1 VTPTAS
7 LPMYNLPEMRAV
19 NARFWEAL
27 RGLLVE
33 AGLSE
38 APESLTFD
46 RLPVPER
53 IGPEVLFSQTCGY
66 PPETIFS
73 GQAVRLGTPC
83 YAVLGCD
90 GSTHCGLFI
99 VPAGLPARELRD
111 LRGGVFLFNSRHS
124 NSGMNLPRRALAD
137 IADGGPFFA
146 KVIETGSHPGNLD
159 RIALGEADA
168 TAVDNVTFAFW
179 CRYRPEAARH
189 VRVLARTPASP
200 AIPFVTSVAT
210 PPATVAILRDAL
222 TRFAREPHTAA
233 ARAGLTITDIV
244 DVPAAAYRRLLEY
257 EREAAELGY
266 PELA

>member
-1 VTPTAS
+1 VTPTVS
-7 LPMYNLPEMRAV
+7 LPMYNLPEMREV

-33 AGLSE
+33 AGLRGV
-38 APESLTFD
+38 PESLTFD

-53 IGPEVLFSQTCGY
+53 MGPEVLFSQTCGY
-66 PPETIFS
+66 PLETIFS
-73 GQAVRLGTPC
+73 GQAIRLGTPS
-83 YAVLGCD
+83 YAVPGCD
-90 GSTHCGLFI
+90 GPTHCGLFI
-99 VPAGLPARELRD
+99 VPAGSAARELRD

-137 IADGGPFFA
+137 IADGRPFFA

-159 RIALGEADA
+159 RIARAEADA
-168 TAVDNVTFAFW
+168 TAVDNVTYAFW
-179 CRYRPEAARH
+179 CHYRPEAARH
-189 VRVLARTPASP
+189 VRALARTPASP

-210 PPATVAILRDAL
+210 PPGTVAILRDAL
-222 TRFAREPHTAA
+222 TRLGREPRTAT

-244 DVPAAAYRRLLEY
+244 DLPAAEYSRLLEY

-266 PELA
+266 PVLA